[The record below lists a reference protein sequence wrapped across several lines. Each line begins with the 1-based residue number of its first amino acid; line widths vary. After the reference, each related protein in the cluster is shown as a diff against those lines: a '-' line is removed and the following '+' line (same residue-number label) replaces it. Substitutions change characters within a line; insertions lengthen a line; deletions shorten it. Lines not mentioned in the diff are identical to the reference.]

1 MKKEEINQ
9 FKKENCN
16 KCTKNIDC
24 KIVKGPEGKLVCTEE
39 E

>member
-1 MKKEEINQ
+1 MTKEEINQ

-24 KIVKGPEGKLVCTEE
+24 KIVKGPEDKLICVEE